1 MVIVVDTIQD
11 TCIFCQVKIN
21 KTRRP
26 TRVPAKIHPLHTVRQ
41 ITGLTQADF
50 AKQVGISTILLKLI
64 EQSRRPLTQR
74 TKDAIHLV
82 TGIDPLSWSKK
93 KLQSTLGKPF
103 DDKTYSLW
111 QMVRQNENED
121 APKRVLNDRIKA
133 LEIIGTLMQ
142 QDNKGVLW
150 EHEFRQFILKTV
162 QRYNLAK
169 PLAFLKRELEQRG
182 EKWPQEAFASPNAP
196 AYKASIATALLKSGI

>member
-1 MVIVVDTIQD
+1 M
-11 TCIFCQVKIN
+11 KIN
-21 KTRRP
+21 KARRP

-41 ITGLTQADF
+41 ITDLTQADF
-50 AKQVGISTILLKLI
+50 AKQIGISTILLKLI
-64 EQSRRPLTQR
+64 EQSRRPLTSR
-74 TKDAIHLV
+74 TKDAIHLF

-103 DDKTYSLW
+103 DQKTYSLW
-111 QMVRQNENED
+111 QMIRQNENED

-133 LEIIGTLMQ
+133 LELIGTLMQ

-162 QRYNLAK
+162 QRYKLAK
-169 PLAFLKRELEQRG
+169 PLASLKRELEQRG
-182 EKWPQEAFASPNAP
+182 EKWPEQAFAAPKAP

>member
-1 MVIVVDTIQD
+1 M
-11 TCIFCQVKIN
+11 KIN

-41 ITGLTQADF
+41 ITGLTQEDF

-64 EQSRRPLTQR
+64 EQFRRPLTQR
-74 TKDAIHLV
+74 TKDAIHLF

-111 QMVRQNENED
+111 QMVRQDENED

-162 QRYNLAK
+162 QRYQLAK

-182 EKWPQEAFASPNAP
+182 EKWPQEAFAAPNAP
-196 AYKASIATALLKSGI
+196 TYKASIATALLKSDI

>member
-1 MVIVVDTIQD
+1 
-11 TCIFCQVKIN
+11 VKSP

-26 TRVPAKIHPLHTVRQ
+26 TRLPSKIHPLHAVRQ

-50 AKQVGISTILLKLI
+50 AKQIGISTILLKLI
-64 EQSRRPLTQR
+64 EQSRRPLTPR
-74 TKDAIHLV
+74 TKDAIHLF

-103 DDKTYSLW
+103 DGKTFSLW
-111 QMVRQNENED
+111 QMVRQDENGD
-121 APKRVLNDRIKA
+121 APKRVLNDRVKA
-133 LEIIGTLMQ
+133 LELIGTLMEREH
-142 QDNKGVLW
+142 KGVLW

-162 QRYNLAK
+162 KHYNLTK

-182 EKWPQEAFASPNAP
+182 QKWPEEAFAAPKAP
-196 AYKASIATALLKSGI
+196 AYKATIAKALLKADI

>member
-1 MVIVVDTIQD
+1 M
-11 TCIFCQVKIN
+11 KIN

-26 TRVPAKIHPLHTVRQ
+26 TRVPAKAHPLHTVRQ

-50 AKQVGISTILLKLI
+50 AKQIGISTILLKLI
-64 EQSRRPLTQR
+64 EQSRRPLTPR
-74 TKDAIHLV
+74 TKDAIHLF

-93 KLQSTLGKPF
+93 KLQSTLGHPF
-103 DDKTYSLW
+103 NQKTYSLW

-142 QDNKGVLW
+142 QGNKGVLW

-162 QRYNLAK
+162 QHYNLTK
-169 PLAFLKRELEQRG
+169 PLASLKRELEQRG
-182 EKWPQEAFASPNAP
+182 EKWPQEAFAAPNAP